1 MATVFYMME
10 WSKRGRWGKKG
21 RKNPKHRKVK
31 RKTQSGRRDD
41 VKSGAKRKDIERVKK
56 KIQFKTNKKAE

>member
-1 MATVFYMME
+1 MME

-31 RKTQSGRRDD
+31 RKTESGRRDD
-41 VKSGAKRKDIERVKK
+41 VKSGAKRKDTERVKK
-56 KIQFKTNKKAE
+56 TKKKSFKTNKKAE